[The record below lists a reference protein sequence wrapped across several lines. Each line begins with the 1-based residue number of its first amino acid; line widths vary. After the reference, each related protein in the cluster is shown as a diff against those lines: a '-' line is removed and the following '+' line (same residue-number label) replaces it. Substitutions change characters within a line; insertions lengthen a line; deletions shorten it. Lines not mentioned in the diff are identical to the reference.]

1 MKDVCFEPKFDFTFP
16 VALTK
21 LCCINIAL
29 TKSDNCM
36 NECQS
41 GKKDL
46 ISFTISVQY
55 RIFAKTRG
63 LFQAGWLDVR
73 RIVFEQGGVSDKS
86 QSDLTFYTSRKP
98 YVHIDVSFDFKNQ
111 IWRDRTGQRLGVNT
125 FLTFSSY
132 YILHPTSITSFTDYH
147 SRHGTKH

>member
-16 VALTK
+16 DALTK

-41 GKKDL
+41 GKKNL

-55 RIFAKTRG
+55 RTFQKTRG
-63 LFQAGWLDVR
+63 LIKLVQSHCV
-73 RIVFEQGGVSDKS
+73 VEGVSVRGEALWPVFGPSIAHVDERLELGGFDHVLPFAQWRELRSRCAEK
-86 QSDLTFYTSRKP
+86 LISRK
-98 YVHIDVSFDFKNQ
+98 
-111 IWRDRTGQRLGVNT
+111 
-125 FLTFSSY
+125 
-132 YILHPTSITSFTDYH
+132 
-147 SRHGTKH
+147 